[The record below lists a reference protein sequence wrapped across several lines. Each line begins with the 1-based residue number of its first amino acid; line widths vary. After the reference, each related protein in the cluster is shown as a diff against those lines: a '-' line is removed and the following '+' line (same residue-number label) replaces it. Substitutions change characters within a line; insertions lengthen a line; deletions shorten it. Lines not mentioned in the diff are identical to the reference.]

1 MSIDKI
7 IEFIPFASGVLLFVL
22 HFRFSLLW
30 REDHAKFMSMSKR
43 FRISGFSIFLTGL
56 SERCNTARI
65 HVIIA
70 FFVFIFMIIVEYI
83 RARY

>member
-7 IEFIPFASGVLLFVL
+7 IEVIPFASGVLLFVL

-30 REDHAKFMSMSKR
+30 REDHAKFMSISKR

-56 SERCNTARI
+56 SDRCNTARI
-65 HVIIA
+65 HVLIA
-70 FFVFIFMIIVEYI
+70 FLLFSFMFAIDYFRI
-83 RARY
+83 RH